1 MNGGDVS
8 SNFKRP
14 DDHTDKTAG
23 DWKFRLLGSL
33 AGPGAPRIFTAADF
47 HNFVLQFRPG
57 ASTSTTRLLAISLTQ
72 AGALRR
78 VASGVHLNR
87 RCMPPA
93 ELTEMAGRIR
103 SGAVISLQSVLGE
116 CGFLNNPSAI
126 VMAVVPTSAKKRPNL
141 GEVKT
146 SGGDVFRFYGLAE
159 RFFPA
164 TDEDRWALYQP
175 GRPCD
180 MFRPEAALLH
190 WLYLARMKRSSVTPP
205 PMDVD
210 MEQLDKEHLRQLAQ
224 RWRLTSEVEDWH
236 DHAKST
242 GYGEQQHSHLVT
254 ASSETQLP
262 STADGVAAR
271 ERLLARLGRS
281 RQEPK

>member
-1 MNGGDVS
+1 MS

-14 DDHTDKTAG
+14 DGQAAKTTG
-23 DWKFRLLGSL
+23 DWKFRLLGGLSET
-33 AGPGAPRIFTAADF
+33 GAPRIFTAAEF
-47 HNFVLQFRPG
+47 HNFVLQYRPG
-57 ASTSTTRLLAISLTQ
+57 ASTSTTRLLVNSLTQ

-103 SGAVISLQSVLGE
+103 AGAVISLQSVLGE

-126 VMAVVPTSAKKRPNL
+126 VMAVVPTSANKRPNL

-205 PMDVD
+205 PVDVD
-210 MEQLDKEHLRQLAQ
+210 MEQLDNEHLRQLAQ
-224 RWRLTSEVEDWH
+224 RWQLTTEFEAWH

-242 GYGEQQHSHLVT
+242 DYGEQQHGHQVT
-254 ASSETQLP
+254 AKSEPQLA
-262 STADGVAAR
+262 SAADGVAAR
-271 ERLLARLGRS
+271 ERLVARLGKP
-281 RQEPK
+281 RQNSK